1 MIHNLEAEQSVIAS
15 VLLDN
20 DCLETFTRLK
30 PSHFYAPAHRI
41 IYEAICYL
49 ATKNVAVDL
58 VTLSERLKATGKLEA
73 IGGNEYLTTLMDII
87 PSTVNFRHYVAILRK
102 DETLRRLDR
111 AAADITKA

>member
-58 VTLSERLKATGKLEA
+58 VTLS
-73 IGGNEYLTTLMDII
+73 D
-87 PSTVNFRHYVAILRK
+87 
-102 DETLRRLDR
+102 
-111 AAADITKA
+111 AAATWLSAKYGCPFTTSL